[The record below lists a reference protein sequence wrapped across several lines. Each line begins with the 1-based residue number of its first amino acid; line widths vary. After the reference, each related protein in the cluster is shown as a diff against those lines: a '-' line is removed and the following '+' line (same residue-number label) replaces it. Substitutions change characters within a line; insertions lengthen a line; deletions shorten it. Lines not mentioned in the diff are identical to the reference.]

1 MNIIKIENCRRIDGF
16 SSRLEVKTNYKYN
29 DSFNA
34 FIVILSEEDIKND
47 NCLLKLRGV
56 TISGLLIPKK
66 YKYTFNESP
75 IYKYVTMNLVKDFAI
90 SYY

>member
-34 FIVILSEEDIKND
+34 FIVILSEEDIQND
-47 NCLLKLRGV
+47 NCYKKLMGV
-56 TISGLLIPKK
+56 AITGLLIPKK

-75 IYKYVTMNLVKDFAI
+75 IYKYINMNFVKDFAI